1 MDVADSS
8 KELVVAVDRRASER
22 RLEEAADALVF
33 SVVPVDET
41 GDDALE
47 DAAERDLAGLDDKMD
62 VVGHQAVSE
71 EFEAAD
77 GLIFAKSFQKSFRIF
92 GVFENILF
100 VDAAINNV
108 VYTEGADFALGSW
121 HRRDL
126 FDLSLIAEVNW

>member
-33 SVVPVDET
+33 SVVPVDKA
-41 GDDALE
+41 GNDALE

-77 GLIFAKSFQKSFRIF
+77 GLIFAKSIQKSFRIF